1 MAVSPHAERYRA
13 ARLRLDAALR
23 ARASDDV
30 TAVVWSD
37 GDVSVRARLHG
48 DADAPAGRAP
58 VLVYVDGRP
67 LWTAAHPLPERG
79 PQRARTFAGVR
90 L

>member
-1 MAVSPHAERYRA
+1 MTAHADRYRD

-23 ARASDDV
+23 GRDSDLV
-30 TAVVWSD
+30 TAVVWSE
-37 GDVSVRARLHG
+37 GDVSVRARQAL

-67 LWTAAHPLPERG
+67 LWTAAHPLPERA
-79 PQRARTFAGVR
+79 PQRARTFDGVR

>member
-1 MAVSPHAERYRA
+1 MAVSHHADRYRD
-13 ARLRLDAALR
+13 ARLRIDAALR
-23 ARASDDV
+23 GRASDAV
-30 TAVVWSD
+30 TAIVWSE
-37 GDVSVRARLHG
+37 GDVSVRGRLHG

-67 LWTAAHPLPERG
+67 LWTAAHPLPERSA
-79 PQRARTFAGVR
+79 QRARTFAGVR